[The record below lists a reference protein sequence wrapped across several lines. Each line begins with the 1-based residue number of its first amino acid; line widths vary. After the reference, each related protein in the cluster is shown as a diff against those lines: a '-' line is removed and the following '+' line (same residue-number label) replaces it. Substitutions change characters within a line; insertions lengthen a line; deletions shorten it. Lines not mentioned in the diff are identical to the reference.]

1 LLEFLAFLASAL
13 VHLHPLSIQQK
24 EQPMKINR
32 LLGITIAIALVT
44 MVGCAK
50 TFKEGTKTATSI
62 QNVEREARVGQDHVN
77 ATMAAL
83 DDMFNNQEGDLKE
96 QFKSYS
102 KSLDKLDSQ
111 AKRVKKQ
118 GETMASTKADYLQ
131 QWDAQMATIESK
143 TIRQTG
149 EQRRKNVEEMFTKV
163 KSEMDAAGKV
173 FDPFMSKLNDI
184 RTAMSMDLNRNGLN
198 AMRPVATEAKA
209 DAVVI
214 NKRLDGA
221 ISTLSKAA
229 TALSSSGG

>member
-1 LLEFLAFLASAL
+1 
-13 VHLHPLSIQQK
+13 
-24 EQPMKINR
+24 MKINR
-32 LLGITIAIALVT
+32 LIGITIAIALVT
-44 MVGCAK
+44 MIGCSK

-62 QNVEREARVGQDHVN
+62 QKVEREARVGQEQVN
-77 ATMAAL
+77 ATIASL
-83 DDMFNNQEGDLKE
+83 EDMFNNQEGDLKE

-118 GETMASTKADYLQ
+118 GDNMASAKADYLQ

-143 TIRQTG
+143 DIRQTG

-163 KSEMDAAGKV
+163 KSELDAAGTV

-198 AMRPVATEAKA
+198 AMRPVANEAKA
-209 DAVVI
+209 DAMII

-229 TALSSSGG
+229 TALSSTGG

>member
-1 LLEFLAFLASAL
+1 
-13 VHLHPLSIQQK
+13 
-24 EQPMKINR
+24 MKINR
-32 LLGITIAIALVT
+32 LLGITLAIALVT

-62 QNVEREARVGQDHVN
+62 QNVEREARVGQDQVN
-77 ATMAAL
+77 ATIAAL

-102 KSLDKLDSQ
+102 KSIDKLDSQ
-111 AKRVKKQ
+111 AKRIKKQ
-118 GETMASTKADYLQ
+118 AENMASAKADYLQ

-149 EQRRKNVEEMFTKV
+149 EQRRTNVEEMFTKV

-184 RTAMSMDLNRNGLN
+184 RTAMNMDLNRNGLN
-198 AMRPVATEAKA
+198 AMRPIATEAKA

-221 ISTLSKAA
+221 ISTLGKAA